1 MEITK
6 FNVEDFI
13 QLKNNVELIKN
24 LLIMKDNEG
33 ELTDWARKELTEARC
48 ESDDDLTSLEDLRM
62 EIENGL

>member
-13 QLKNNVELIKN
+13 QLKNNIELIKN
-24 LLIMKDNEG
+24 LLIMKDNER

>member
-13 QLKNNVELIKN
+13 QLKNNIELIKN

>member
-13 QLKNNVELIKN
+13 QLKNNIELIKS